1 MHDGDIIPFGEIE
14 GRSVSFKDKLSYNTT
29 LQQLANRCLLSHDL
43 VQLEVNTEAFQIAL
57 FFDVEG
63 LPFKTEITAFLP
75 NLDVMTDEYCTKKIL
90 DTELRDPGHPYYH
103 PKVWEEL
110 RRGDRFRIAKKTRIY
125 HARQLLIYLLNLL
138 ARFEALM
145 SAKDSVEVGS
155 KGSMPI
161 VESKRLGNV
170 DNMMHRLEG

>member
-14 GRSVSFKDKLSYNTT
+14 GRSVSYKDKLSYNTT
-29 LQQLANRCLLSHDL
+29 LQQLANRCLLSNDL
-43 VQLEVNTEAFQIAL
+43 AQLEINCEAFQIAL
-57 FFDVEG
+57 YFDVEG
-63 LPFKTEITAFLP
+63 LPFKSEITGFLP
-75 NLDVMTDEYCTKKIL
+75 RLEDMTDEYCTKKIL
-90 DTELRDPGHPYYH
+90 ETELRDIRHPFYH
-103 PKVWEEL
+103 PKVWEDL
-110 RRGDRFRIAKKTRIY
+110 RAVDRFRIAKQTRIY